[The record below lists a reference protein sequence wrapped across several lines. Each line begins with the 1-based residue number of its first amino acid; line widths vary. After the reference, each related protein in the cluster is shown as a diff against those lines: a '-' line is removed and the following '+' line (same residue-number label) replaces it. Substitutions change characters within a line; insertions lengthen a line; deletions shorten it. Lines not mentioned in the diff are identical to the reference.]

1 MHPEL
6 PSPCT
11 QKHTNGPSVER
22 DKYKIIE
29 KYEAI
34 FET

>member
-11 QKHTNGPSVER
+11 QRPTNGHSAER
-22 DKYKIIE
+22 DKYKITE
-29 KYEAI
+29 NDEPSVR
-34 FET
+34 